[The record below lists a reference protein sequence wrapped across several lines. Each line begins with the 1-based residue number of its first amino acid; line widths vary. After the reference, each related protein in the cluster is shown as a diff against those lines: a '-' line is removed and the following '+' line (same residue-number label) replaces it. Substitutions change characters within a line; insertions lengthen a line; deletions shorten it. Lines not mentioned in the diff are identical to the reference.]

1 MLADFFFSLTTTVM
15 DTQYYNGSKFPKFI
29 ISVLIFT
36 PLIIVT
42 GILIWIKRKKPFIVG
57 GFLYLVLGIIAWLYK
72 IINVIYLIISG
83 NLESDYDKKY
93 SDFLYL
99 ICFLINLIT
108 IFFRLFSC
116 YLMKKNFSDI
126 LKLEE
131 YRHEKAHAEFI
142 QSLATNID
150 VTKLCEDEEITEE
163 QLYARQNNPL
173 IGRRGINE
181 NEEEEINFQTT
192 L

>member
-1 MLADFFFSLTTTVM
+1 MLADFFFSLTTTIM
-15 DTQYYNGSKFPKFI
+15 DTQYYNGNKLPKFI
-29 ISVLIFT
+29 LSIIIYT

-42 GILIWIKRKKPFIVG
+42 AILIWIKRKKPFVAG
-57 GFLYLVLGIIAWLYK
+57 GFLYLVLGTIAWLYK

-83 NLESDYDKKY
+83 NLETDYGKQY

-116 YLMKKNFSDI
+116 YLMKKLFSDI

-131 YRHEKAHAEFI
+131 YRHEKAHAEFL

-163 QLYARQNNPL
+163 QLYARQNNPFVG
-173 IGRRGINE
+173 GREKNE
-181 NEEEEINFQTT
+181 NEEEEICFQTT